1 MGYDAAL
8 SKGWSELARVA
19 QEKDYTLRFLDD
31 DYRIDLENKRILS
44 LSGNAA
50 KIPYAILI
58 LHYLVQ
64 KLKGLPPAKG
74 AWFSFK
80 ELTGGQAYYPVFRK
94 RVIEVILK
102 KCKDNP
108 QGLLELNK
116 RFRARRAQ
124 EAADVSVV
132 LDVFDSVPMLITFWR
147 GDEEFG
153 PEINVLFD
161 KNIGSI
167 FCTEDIVVLAE
178 ILAHSI

>member
-19 QEKDYTLRFLDD
+19 QEKNYTLRFLSDN
-31 DYRIDLENKRILS
+31 YRVDLENRRVLS
-44 LSGNAA
+44 SSGNTA

-80 ELTGGQAYYPVFRK
+80 ELAGGQAYYPVFKK

-102 KCKDNP
+102 KYKDNP
-108 QGLLELNK
+108 EGLLSLNK
-116 RFRARRAQ
+116 AFKARPAL
-124 EAADVSVV
+124 EAADLSIILDAFDQVPV
-132 LDVFDSVPMLITFWR
+132 LISFWR
-147 GDEEFG
+147 GDREFG
-153 PEINVLFD
+153 PEANVLFD
-161 KNIGSI
+161 KNIANI